1 MKYNAR
7 QLNLFLDSSNLTEVK
22 KCLNAGIIQG
32 VTTNP
37 TIMKSQGLKPG
48 AENLK
53 QSCIEIANLIK
64 PYPLS
69 IELLTNNPEA
79 MIEEAQAFSS
89 WAENINIKV
98 PIHGVDGGMDNLE
111 VIHQLHDQFKIKVN
125 ATAIMSA
132 QQALL
137 AAYAGAQYVSI
148 FCGRIKN
155 MGHVAENELEK
166 ARKLLNGAATQTR
179 IIACSVREIANI
191 TEWLIAGADIV
202 TVPFN
207 FLKQAPDHPYSKETV
222 KMFLEDAKNWL

>member
-1 MKYNAR
+1 MST
-7 QLNLFLDSSNLTEVK
+7 QPLNLFLDSSDLTEVK
-22 KCLNAGIIQG
+22 KCLSAGIIQG

-37 TIMKSQGLKPG
+37 TIMKSQGLKSG
-48 AENLK
+48 VENLK

-69 IELLTNNPEA
+69 IELLTNNSEA
-79 MIEEAQAFSS
+79 MIEQAQEFSS
-89 WAENINIKV
+89 WAANINIKI
-98 PIHGVDGGMDNLE
+98 PIHGVDGGMGNLE
-111 VIHQLHDQFKIKVN
+111 VIHRLHDEFKIKIN

-137 AAYAGAQYVSI
+137 AAYAGAEYTSI

-166 ARKLLNGAATQTR
+166 ARKLINGAATQTR
-179 IIACSVREIANI
+179 IIACSVREISNI
-191 TEWLIAGADIV
+191 TEWLMAGADIV

-207 FLKQAPDHPYSKETV
+207 FLKQAQDHPYSKETV